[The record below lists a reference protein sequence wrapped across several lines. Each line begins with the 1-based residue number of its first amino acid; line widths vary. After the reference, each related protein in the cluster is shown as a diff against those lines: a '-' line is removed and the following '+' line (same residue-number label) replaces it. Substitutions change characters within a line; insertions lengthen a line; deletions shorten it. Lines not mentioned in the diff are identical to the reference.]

1 MPGNFKE
8 LISEIRKGDVNAISS
23 IRKNIE
29 TIVHHHFSKDNI
41 ELEWIANENGL
52 IDKQILY
59 NNLLESFI
67 KEIELN
73 DNAFDLFIDYKAFI
87 ISKSEDKIISLFKNF
102 YNLIVRK
109 DKKVWLRFDE
119 VLKLRVKMWLIKKGI
134 SIDTIEALYQDA
146 QSVFI
151 EKIGKGELSFENSRF
166 LKSYLFKIIQL
177 KILEFRREKLAAQFT
192 ENREHTM
199 DEDDYYDPYLTDI
212 DKEELKEQLF
222 NQLNEKEKS
231 ILIDVYF
238 NGEKLKDIANKLN
251 MNETNCRVTKLRAL
265 AKLEGTAKNMGYN

>member
-8 LISEIRKGDVNAISS
+8 LIREIRKGDENAISS
-23 IRKNIE
+23 IRENIE
-29 TIVHHHFSKDNI
+29 TIIHHHFSKNNI
-41 ELEWIANENGL
+41 ELDWIANENGL
-52 IDKQILY
+52 IDKQIFY
-59 NNLLESFI
+59 DNLLESFI

-73 DNAFDLFIDYKAFI
+73 DIAFDLFIDYKAYI
-87 ISKSEDKIISLFKNF
+87 ISKSEDRIKSLFNNF
-102 YNLIVRK
+102 YDLIVRK

-119 VLKLRVKMWLIKKGI
+119 ILKLRVKMWLIKKGI
-134 SIDTIEALYQDA
+134 LIDTIEALYQDA
-146 QSVFI
+146 QTVFI

-177 KILEFRREKLAAQFT
+177 KILELQREKIAAKFT
-192 ENREHTM
+192 ENVENTM
-199 DEDDYYDPYLTDI
+199 DDGDNYDPYLTDI
-212 DKEELKEQLF
+212 DKEELKQQLF
-222 NQLNEKEKS
+222 NQLNEREKS

-251 MNETNCRVTKLRAL
+251 MKETNCRVTKLRAL